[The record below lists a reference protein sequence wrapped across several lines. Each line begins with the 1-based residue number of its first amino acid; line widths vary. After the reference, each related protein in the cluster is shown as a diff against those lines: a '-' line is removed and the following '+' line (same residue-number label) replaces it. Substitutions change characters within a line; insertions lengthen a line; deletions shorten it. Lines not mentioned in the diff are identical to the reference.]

1 LLQQLLKEQKTMSKV
16 IDYSASKIDCSKV
29 LVKSSAFATEDN
41 QFDGAFA
48 AVDFKEGERRICN

>member
-1 LLQQLLKEQKTMSKV
+1 MSKV